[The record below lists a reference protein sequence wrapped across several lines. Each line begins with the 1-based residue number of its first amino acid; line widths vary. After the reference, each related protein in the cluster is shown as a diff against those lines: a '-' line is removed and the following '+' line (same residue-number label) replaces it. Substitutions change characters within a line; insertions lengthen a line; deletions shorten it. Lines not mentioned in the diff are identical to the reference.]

1 LDVALTRNYRL
12 GVADLLPFRLHP
24 VLLILIVA
32 AAVAHHVLV
41 SSGHQRRLALYALLA
56 LLVVTAWP
64 IGDLAA
70 SVSLSVATVQR
81 LVIMLLVAPLL
92 LLSMPTDLLGRLTR
106 PAPIDFLARKFA
118 EPGVAL
124 VIVTVVGTLT
134 LVSPVVDWGARSSV
148 GRGLIIITVL
158 LVGFLL
164 WIPALAVL
172 PGTHRLSPAA
182 RAGYIFASALIVT
195 SLSFVWIFSRHPL
208 YPGLHH
214 QEALLHLTPLFDQQL
229 AGFIA
234 KLGCYIP
241 MWWVAFVI
249 FFHAEDKGT
258 PIEETPLHWADVERE
273 LLRIDRQRARTLR
286 NHRPT

>member
-1 LDVALTRNYRL
+1 MRNYRL
-12 GVADLLPFRLHP
+12 GVAALLPFRLHP

-41 SSGHQRRLALYALLA
+41 SSEHQRRLALSALLA

-70 SVSLSVATVQR
+70 SVSLSVATGQR

-106 PAPIDFLARKFA
+106 PRPIDFLARKFA

-134 LVSPVVDWGARSSV
+134 LASPVVDWGAHSSV
-148 GRGLIIITVL
+148 GRGLIILTVL
-158 LVGFLL
+158 FVGFLL

-286 NHRPT
+286 NHHPT

>member
-1 LDVALTRNYRL
+1 M
-12 GVADLLPFRLHP
+12 GVVRLLPFHLHP
-24 VLLILIVA
+24 VLLLFIVA
-32 AAVAHHVLV
+32 AGLAHHVYVPDL
-41 SSGHQRRLALYALLA
+41 HQRRLARYGLLA
-56 LLVVTAWP
+56 LLVVTMWP

-70 SVSLSVATVQR
+70 SVSVSVATVQR

-92 LLSMPTDLLGRLTR
+92 LLSVPTDLLGRLTR
-106 PAPIDFLARKFA
+106 PRPVDFLMRKLA
-118 EPGVAL
+118 EPGLAL
-124 VIVTVVGTLT
+124 AVVTVVGTLT
-134 LVSPVVDWGARSSV
+134 LVSPIVDWGARSSV
-148 GRGLIIITVL
+148 GRGLIILTVL

-182 RAGYIFASALIVT
+182 RAGYLFASALVVT
-195 SLSFVWIFSRHPL
+195 SLSFVWIFSQHPL
-208 YPGLHH
+208 YPALHH

-241 MWWVAFVI
+241 MWWIAFNI

-258 PIEETPLHWADVERE
+258 PVEETPLHWADVERE